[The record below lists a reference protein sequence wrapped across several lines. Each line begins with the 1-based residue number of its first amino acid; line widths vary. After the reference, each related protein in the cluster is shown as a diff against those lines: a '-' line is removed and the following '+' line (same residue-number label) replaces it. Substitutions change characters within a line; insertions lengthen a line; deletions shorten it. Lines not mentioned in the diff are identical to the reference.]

1 MPQSRRHRASLAQEK
16 IDLHLP
22 NDGVEHGF
30 TICHDAQGNF
40 AKGPEAVGN
49 HLSVSIDV
57 KCPAGYRPTGLFHT
71 HPGGT
76 TDPSP
81 TDIKSAERLGISR
94 LCIGVPET
102 GEVECHDI
110 SAPCGSKR

>member
-1 MPQSRRHRASLAQEK
+1 MPHLIGHRASLAQEK
-16 IDLHLP
+16 INLHLP

-30 TICHDAQGNF
+30 TICQDAHGDF
-40 AKGPEAVGN
+40 VKGPEAVGTRI
-49 HLSVSIDV
+49 SVGIDV
-57 KCPAGYRPTGLFHT
+57 KCPDGYRATGLFHT

-81 TDIKSAERLGISR
+81 TDIKSAKRLGISH

-102 GEVECHDI
+102 GDVACHDMTRR
-110 SAPCGSKR
+110 CGRR

>member
-1 MPQSRRHRASLAQEK
+1 MPHTIGRRASLAQGK
-16 IDLHLP
+16 TDLHLP

-30 TICHDAQGNF
+30 TICQDAHGDF
-40 AKGPEAVGN
+40 VKGPEAVGT

-71 HPGGT
+71 HPGGE

-81 TDIKSAERLGISR
+81 TDIKSARRLGINH

-110 SAPCGSKR
+110 SATCGSRR

>member
-30 TICHDAQGNF
+30 TICQDAHGDF
-40 AKGPEAVGN
+40 VKGPEAVGT

-71 HPGGT
+71 HPGGKAE
-76 TDPSP
+76 PSP
-81 TDIKSAERLGISR
+81 TDIRSARRLRINH

-110 SAPCGSKR
+110 SKQCERRR